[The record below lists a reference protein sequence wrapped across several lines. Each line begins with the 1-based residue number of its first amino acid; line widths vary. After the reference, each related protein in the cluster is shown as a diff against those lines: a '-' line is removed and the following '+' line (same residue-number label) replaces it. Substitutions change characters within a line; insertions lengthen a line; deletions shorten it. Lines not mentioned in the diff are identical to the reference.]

1 MKRTFYLVLFFT
13 AWGFSQTSLTANL
26 VESIP
31 LECSR
36 FIGVDQFESI
46 YYLESNI
53 LFKKTKKELQN
64 YSVLDKGNLS
74 SVSVFNPLKLA
85 LFYKDFN
92 SVTLLDNRLADLISV
107 DFNHLTPL
115 RTLSQISY
123 GNDTTF
129 WVFDS
134 NTLQLELFDYNTSK
148 TRVRLYRFKMKFS
161 LWIAIITRVGYLQLK
176 NYNVIITWAV

>member
-115 RTLSQISY
+115 QS
-123 GNDTTF
+123 
-129 WVFDS
+129 
-134 NTLQLELFDYNTSK
+134 
-148 TRVRLYRFKMKFS
+148 
-161 LWIAIITRVGYLQLK
+161 
-176 NYNVIITWAV
+176 